1 MKKTKVNKV
10 ALRTQRKVFDLVG
23 IDFSTT
29 GTKVVRLKKT
39 RGGDVSLIGMDI
51 LPPVDLTTTKCS
63 LSLPKQ
69 LTTHYVNVVYSGTEA
84 MARVLNAP
92 LSTDEKMLSDKK
104 LRESLHVSEEY
115 RVSATI
121 LKKGKP
127 RQDSMFLVAAV
138 PNSIITSVLSFFEI
152 GSPAVASV
160 EVAGVAFISA
170 FLHAYGKKVKDKAVC
185 IVEFGESTTYFA
197 FLNKGMV
204 LLVGKFG
211 IGAATMRDKIS
222 ADLGLDE
229 DLTQTIIVDRSIDV
243 SSPITNVMM
252 PILKQLSISKDFV
265 ERYQTCEIEKLY
277 ISGDRDLLSCWTQE
291 VAQFLQVDVVSWNP
305 LENIR
310 CEKGVIPKEFSDKIS
325 SFAVAIGAAIGGLEE

>member
-1 MKKTKVNKV
+1 MKKTKTKQ
-10 ALRTQRKVFDLVG
+10 ASLRTQRKVLDLVG

-29 GTKVVRLKKT
+29 GTKVVRLKKI
-39 RGGDVSLIGMDI
+39 RGGGVSLVGMDI
-51 LPPVDLTTTKCS
+51 LPPVDLTKTKCS
-63 LSLPKQ
+63 LKLSKQ
-69 LTTHYVNVVYSGTEA
+69 LTTHYANVVYSGSEA

-92 LSTDEKMLSDKK
+92 LPTGEMMLSDKK

-121 LKKGKP
+121 LKKGNP

-138 PNSIITSVLSFFEI
+138 PNSIITSVLSSFET
-152 GSPAVASV
+152 GSPAIASV
-160 EVAGVAFISA
+160 EVAGVSFISA
-170 FLHAYGKKVKDKAVC
+170 FLHANGKKVKDKAVC

-211 IGAATMRDKIS
+211 IGAAMMRDKIS

-229 DLTQTIIVDRSIDV
+229 DLTKTIILDRSIDV

-265 ERYQTCEIEKLY
+265 ERYQRCEISKLY
-277 ISGDRDLLSCWTQE
+277 ISGGTDLLSCWTEE
-291 VAQFLQVDVVSWNP
+291 VSQFLQVDVVPWNP
-305 LENIR
+305 LENIH
-310 CEKGVIPKEFSDKIS
+310 CEKGVIPKAFSHKTS